1 MCDGKLTERRVKRVA
16 SSELEKRGGFAIW
29 KDKTFP
35 IRPDQVNKRDGIYE
49 MNWDGKYMFLIG
61 YRPFKTSDPGFFSRM
76 ALPDV
81 LNLQSVPFRVHE
93 LPDVEPKLVRDVLY
107 LPATKEIGN
116 FPVCTSVRD
125 VSVIFRTKLPV
136 NIRERNGKIEV
147 EFNSSHVRSNPI
159 NARPYHESKYSF
171 VVRYPRTTEGLM
183 SIIRE
188 TLCDISLKMVT
199 LEGDYCAAFFPF
211 FCLEADHRI
220 VPFVGTEI
228 REEKI
233 LLSSPLLSTHKM
245 SEAKSYYME
254 SSFPCVEDPSE
265 SQIAE
270 ILKSRP
276 MPLADLVST
285 VRLPKEVVRSI
296 VEINHRLHRGIC
308 YHDKVTTVRAWRIKD
323 KPEAHV
329 GLLSEPR
336 LEVVSQPKSQ
346 DVLLV
351 RDSPVVSEIV
361 GPYENSVSVGVR
373 INSTGEEIVVSGGND
388 PRENLLGV
396 KLDSSFQEMNFKNQL
411 TVEPEES
418 FRVTD
423 PPVRNSPGRVIERV
437 CVIEGDP
444 ACSFAFSTLDGLKS

>member
-1 MCDGKLTERRVKRVA
+1 VRR
-16 SSELEKRGGFAIW
+16 
-29 KDKTFP
+29 
-35 IRPDQVNKRDGIYE
+35 
-49 MNWDGKYMFLIG
+49 
-61 YRPFKTSDPGFFSRM
+61 
-76 ALPDV
+76 
-81 LNLQSVPFRVHE
+81 
-93 LPDVEPKLVRDVLY
+93 
-107 LPATKEIGN
+107 
-116 FPVCTSVRD
+116 
-125 VSVIFRTKLPV
+125 
-136 NIRERNGKIEV
+136 
-147 EFNSSHVRSNPI
+147 
-159 NARPYHESKYSF
+159 
-171 VVRYPRTTEGLM
+171 
-183 SIIRE
+183 
-188 TLCDISLKMVT
+188 
-199 LEGDYCAAFFPF
+199 FFPF

-396 KLDSSFQEMNFKNQL
+396 KLDSSFQEMNFNNQL

-444 ACSFAFSTLDGLKS
+444 ACSFAFSTSDGLKS